1 MPERVQKILSQW
13 GIASRRE
20 GEEMI
25 RQGRVKVNGEIIKLG
40 ATADPLHDTIE
51 VDGKPLTLNS
61 RPSLVYLLL
70 HKPRGY
76 ICSCSDPLGRKTVI
90 NLLPKKLQ
98 KGYGIHPVGRLDRDT
113 TGALILTND
122 GALTNGLTH
131 PRYHL
136 PKTYLVRL
144 RGYFPDELIEK
155 WRRGFLW
162 EGKQTLPATI
172 KIIHRDDR
180 KTDMEIVLRE
190 GRNRQIR
197 RIADLFGYPVISLH
211 RKAIAFLS
219 LDSLPSGCYRHLTPW
234 EVSSLRSLIGLSSKC

>member
-25 RQGRVKVNGEIIKLG
+25 RQKRVKVNGKIASLG
-40 ATADPLHDTIE
+40 ATADPSRDIIE
-51 VDGKPLTLNS
+51 VDGTVLTLNS
-61 RPSLVYLLL
+61 RPRLVYLLL

-76 ICSCSDPLGRKTVI
+76 ICSCYDPQGRKTVI
-90 NLLPKKLQ
+90 DLLPKKLQ
-98 KGYGIHPVGRLDRDT
+98 RGYGIHPVGRLDKET

-122 GALTNGLTH
+122 GALTLGLTH

-136 PKTYLVRL
+136 PKTYLVRV

-155 WRRGFLW
+155 WRRGFMW

-172 KIIHRDDR
+172 KIIHRDEG
-180 KTDMEIVLRE
+180 KTEMEMVLRE

-234 EVSSLRSLIGLSSKC
+234 EVSKLRSLIGLSAVS